1 VRWLALLVILLAVP
15 SVAYAQR
22 VVYSPDER
30 VQITNPSAY
39 PYSAVAFYNVTTGLG
54 HDSWCSA
61 VLVAPKLALTAA
73 HCLYG
78 AYSNGSRGWV
88 QNIRLVPGKHG
99 PAASGED
106 FGAIFLTR
114 GYYVPTTWVTTDPGT
129 KSWPATR
136 DYLDYAAITLP
147 DARFPDVTPVPI
159 GAFSLNTV
167 LSSSALGMVLGYPD
181 LYGNGVPTGMM
192 YLSPGTRRFVSIFY
206 DTRMLGYY
214 LSNQPGNSGGPVMLW
229 TGSRAYVVA
238 INTYE
243 PANQDAS
250 APNTGRLIDA
260 SVTSFLDQVCVLEGC
275 SYTRY
280 TSPLA
285 DDTPPTPTPIA
296 TRTTTP
302 TATPTR
308 TATRTPSAGTTRTPT
323 RTPSPV
329 SRTVPVYLPATSP

>member
-22 VVYSPDER
+22 VVYPPDER

-78 AYSNGSRGWV
+78 TYTNGSRGWV

-99 PAASGED
+99 PAGSGED

-147 DARFPDVTPVPI
+147 DARFPGVTPVPI
-159 GAFSLNTV
+159 GAFSLSTV

-181 LYGNGVPTGMM
+181 LYSNGVPSGMM

-243 PANQDAS
+243 PANQDTS

-260 SVTSFLDQVCVLEGC
+260 SVTSFLDQVCALEGC
-275 SYTRY
+275 SYTSY

-285 DDTPPTPTPIA
+285 DGATATPTV
-296 TRTTTP
+296 TRTPTTTPTRTPRASVTP

-308 TATRTPSAGTTRTPT
+308 A
-323 RTPSPV
+323 PSPTP
-329 SRTVPVYLPATSP
+329 RPGKVYVPATTP